1 MTRKVTSEMAYNC
14 MKILTKNA
22 AAGLTLCLLM
32 TAAAGAVAQEHR
44 PRLRTPQPA
53 AAKHLPTMAQATPAE
68 LPQRTTATYGNWVLQ
83 CETPATQP
91 RHEVC
96 DIAQVTQLKGKN
108 VPFSRIAVV
117 HAGKGKPFTL
127 MVQVPVNVSFKTE
140 VRIQT
145 GNGDPG
151 LMAPFA
157 RCTPSGC
164 FAEFDLKNDVLK
176 KLRAAAKVGK
186 FSFADSG
193 GHDVTIPIS
202 FEGFSQAFD
211 ALAKK

>member
-1 MTRKVTSEMAYNC
+1 
-14 MKILTKNA
+14 
-22 AAGLTLCLLM
+22 
-32 TAAAGAVAQEHR
+32 
-44 PRLRTPQPA
+44 
-53 AAKHLPTMAQATPAE
+53 MAQATPAE

-108 VPFSRIAVV
+108 VPFSRVAVI

-127 MVQVPVNVSFKTE
+127 MVQVPVNVSFKSE
-140 VRIQT
+140 VHIQT

-151 LMAPFA
+151 VMAPFA

-164 FAEFDLKNDVLK
+164 FAEFDLKADVLK

-186 FSFADSG
+186 FSFADAG
-193 GHDVTIPIS
+193 GHNVTIPIS
-202 FEGFSQAFD
+202 FEGFGQAFD